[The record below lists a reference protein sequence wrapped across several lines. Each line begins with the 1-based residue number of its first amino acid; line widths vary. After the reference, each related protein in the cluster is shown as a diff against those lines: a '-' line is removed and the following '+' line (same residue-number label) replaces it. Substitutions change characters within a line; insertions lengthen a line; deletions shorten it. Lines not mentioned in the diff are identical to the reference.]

1 MVALQSSVRKRRR
14 DGPETGLARLGAKPT
29 GPRGIPPCYNRPVDE
44 LEAELAAIAPEHR
57 EEIERRLALRQKA
70 RQIAVR
76 IGADE
81 GDVFH
86 VLRNMQ
92 LSPTERLRRGLIH
105 GRRRPRI
112 SE

>member
-1 MVALQSSVRKRRR
+1 MGR
-14 DGPETGLARLGAKPT
+14 GPVGAW
-29 GPRGIPPCYNRPVDE
+29 YSLPVDE
-44 LEAELAAIAPEHR
+44 LEAELAAIPPEHR
-57 EEIERRLALRQKA
+57 EEIERRLVLRQEA
-70 RQIAVR
+70 RLIAVR

-86 VLRNMQ
+86 VLRNLQ

-112 SE
+112 SQ